1 MLSPCKRQ
9 IAHALLT
16 RPPLSSPPSVRK
28 LPKNRSARLACVRHA
43 ASVRPEPGSNSQII
57 SLHVSMSF
65 SNLTFWL
72 LIPCISRCSGF
83 SYSISLTSYMLF
95 LIHLTV
101 ISLYAVY
108 FSKFIPVSFVTA
120 CLLYLA
126 LPLLSIPFL
135 QITFFCFFYQILLS
149 ALLLYTIYT
158 GFIQLLYFC
167 AEKIFSLQ
175 KKKFFSAFAAR
186 IERNVRL
193 AKIC

>member
-126 LPLLSIPFL
+126 LPPLSIPFL
-135 QITFFCFFYQILLS
+135 RYFIKNFFSLFFLPFPASFPIFSPLIRLFQNSPPFYLRRKRAVSLWR
-149 ALLLYTIYT
+149 
-158 GFIQLLYFC
+158 F
-167 AEKIFSLQ
+167 AEKTN
-175 KKKFFSAFAAR
+175 AA
-186 IERNVRL
+186 
-193 AKIC
+193 